1 MKKGS
6 GGLARS
12 LVGKGLF
19 CSCAFISIV
28 ITLPELNLPAIEP
41 QLVKKGVK
49 VFVFDLLRK
58 KNILLTPEEWVRQH
72 WIHFLILSK
81 GFPKG
86 LVTSERGLIYNGLQ
100 KRTDLLVFDR
110 QGAPYFLIECKA
122 PEVEINQKVLSQA
135 LAYNQT
141 LKCPFIALSNG
152 NRHIFMGYVE
162 AEERYAQQLTLP
174 PIP

>member
-1 MKKGS
+1 
-6 GGLARS
+6 
-12 LVGKGLF
+12 
-19 CSCAFISIV
+19 V
-28 ITLPELNLPAIEP
+28 ITLPELNLPAIVP
-41 QLVKKGVK
+41 QLTRDGDQ

-72 WIHFLILSK
+72 WISLLLFGQ

-86 LVTSERGLIYNGLQ
+86 LITSERGLTYNGLQ

-110 QGAPYFLIECKA
+110 EGLPYFLIECKA

-135 LAYNQT
+135 ITYNQT
-141 LKCPFIALSNG
+141 LKCPFIGLSNG
-152 NRHIFMGYVE
+152 KKHVFMGYVE
-162 AEERYAQQLTLP
+162 AEGKYLQQSNFP

>member
-1 MKKGS
+1 
-6 GGLARS
+6 
-12 LVGKGLF
+12 
-19 CSCAFISIV
+19 V
-28 ITLPELNLPAIEP
+28 ITLPELNLPAIVP
-41 QLVKKGVK
+41 QLTRDGDQ

-72 WIHFLILSK
+72 WISFLLFGQ

-86 LVTSERGLIYNGLQ
+86 LITSERGLTYNGLQ

-110 QGAPYFLIECKA
+110 EGLPYFLIECKA

-135 LAYNQT
+135 ITYNQT
-141 LKCPFIALSNG
+141 LKCPFIGLSNG
-152 NRHIFMGYVE
+152 KKHVFMGYVE
-162 AEERYAQQLTLP
+162 AEGKYLQQSTFP

>member
-1 MKKGS
+1 
-6 GGLARS
+6 
-12 LVGKGLF
+12 
-19 CSCAFISIV
+19 V
-28 ITLPELNLPAIEP
+28 ITLPELNLPAIVP
-41 QLVKKGVK
+41 QLTRDGDQ

-72 WIHFLILSK
+72 WISFLLFGQ

-86 LVTSERGLIYNGLQ
+86 LITSERGLTYNGLQ

-110 QGAPYFLIECKA
+110 EGLPYFLIECKA

-135 LAYNQT
+135 ITYNQT
-141 LKCPFIALSNG
+141 LKCPFIGLSNG
-152 NRHIFMGYVE
+152 KKHVFMGYVE
-162 AEERYAQQLTLP
+162 SEGKYLQQSNFP

>member
-1 MKKGS
+1 
-6 GGLARS
+6 
-12 LVGKGLF
+12 
-19 CSCAFISIV
+19 V
-28 ITLPELNLPAIEP
+28 ITLPELNLPAIVP
-41 QLVKKGVK
+41 QLTRDGDQ

-72 WIHFLILSK
+72 WISFLLFGQ

-86 LVTSERGLIYNGLQ
+86 LITSERGLTYNGLQ

-110 QGAPYFLIECKA
+110 EGLPYFLIECKA

-135 LAYNQT
+135 ITYNQT
-141 LKCPFIALSNG
+141 LKCPFIGLSNG
-152 NRHIFMGYVE
+152 KKHVFMGYVE
-162 AEERYAQQLTLP
+162 AEGKYLQQSSFP

>member
-1 MKKGS
+1 M
-6 GGLARS
+6 
-12 LVGKGLF
+12 
-19 CSCAFISIV
+19 
-28 ITLPELNLPAIEP
+28 ITLPELNLPAIVP
-41 QLVKKGVK
+41 QLTRDGDQ

-72 WIHFLILSK
+72 WISFLLFGQ

-86 LVTSERGLIYNGLQ
+86 LITSERGLTYNGLQ

-110 QGAPYFLIECKA
+110 EGLPYFLIECKA

-135 LAYNQT
+135 ITYNQT
-141 LKCPFIALSNG
+141 LKCPFIGLSNG
-152 NRHIFMGYVE
+152 KKHVFMGYVE
-162 AEERYAQQLTLP
+162 AEGKYLQQSSFP

>member
-1 MKKGS
+1 
-6 GGLARS
+6 
-12 LVGKGLF
+12 
-19 CSCAFISIV
+19 V
-28 ITLPELNLPAIEP
+28 ITLPELNLPAIVP
-41 QLVKKGVK
+41 QLTRDGDQ

-72 WIHFLILSK
+72 WISFLLFGQ

-86 LVTSERGLIYNGLQ
+86 LITSERGLTYNGLQ

-110 QGAPYFLIECKA
+110 EGLPYFLIECKA

-135 LAYNQT
+135 ITYNQT
-141 LKCPFIALSNG
+141 LKCPFIGLSNG
-152 NRHIFMGYVE
+152 KKHVFMGYVE
-162 AEERYAQQLTLP
+162 AEGKYLQQSNFP

>member
-1 MKKGS
+1 M
-6 GGLARS
+6 
-12 LVGKGLF
+12 
-19 CSCAFISIV
+19 
-28 ITLPELNLPAIEP
+28 ITLPELNLPAIVP
-41 QLVKKGVK
+41 QLTRDGDQ

-72 WIHFLILSK
+72 WISFLLFGQ

-86 LVTSERGLIYNGLQ
+86 LITSERGLTYNGLQ

-110 QGAPYFLIECKA
+110 EGLPYFLIECKA

-135 LAYNQT
+135 ITYNQT
-141 LKCPFIALSNG
+141 LKCPFIGLSNG
-152 NRHIFMGYVE
+152 KKHVFMGYVE
-162 AEERYAQQLTLP
+162 AEGKYLQQSNFP